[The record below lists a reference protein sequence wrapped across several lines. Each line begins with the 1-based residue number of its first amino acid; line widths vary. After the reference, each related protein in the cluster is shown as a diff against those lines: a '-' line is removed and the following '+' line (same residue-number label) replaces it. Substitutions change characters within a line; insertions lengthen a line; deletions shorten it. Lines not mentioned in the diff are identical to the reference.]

1 MATDES
7 RQTLARFCDL
17 VLADRQL
24 HLQLCA
30 MVDVET
36 FAALATRLGRDHG
49 CEFSVEDVQTAIR
62 ERRRAWLE
70 RHL

>member
-1 MATDES
+1 MATDEC
-7 RQTLARFCDL
+7 RQNLARFCDMA
-17 VLADRQL
+17 LADRQL
-24 HLQLCA
+24 HQRLCA
-30 MVDVET
+30 TVDVES
-36 FAALATRLGRDHG
+36 FAALAVHLGRDQG